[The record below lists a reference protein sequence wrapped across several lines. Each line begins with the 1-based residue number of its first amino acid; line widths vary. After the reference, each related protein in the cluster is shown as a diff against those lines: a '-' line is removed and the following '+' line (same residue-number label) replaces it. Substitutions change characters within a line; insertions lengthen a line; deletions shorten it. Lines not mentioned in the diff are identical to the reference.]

1 MRISTEDWGVSERE
15 HLRVTGLFHLKDH
28 HLEIKK
34 QFVTGSSSPRGDV
47 QEMLS

>member
-1 MRISTEDWGVSERE
+1 MRISTEDWGVSEHE

-34 QFVTGSSSPRGDV
+34 TVCDRVIITK
-47 QEMLS
+47 